1 MLIYG
6 WNSFL
11 IRTFS
16 AFELGLTTDFSND
29 FDVEVRQK
37 YFHLF
42 WIPFFSLGKIWC
54 VRKGGEL
61 YDLNDEAK
69 MRIKTANVEVK
80 TPFYTYAGLIAVALL
95 FVFSNIQGTTKS
107 NDYSSMVSQI
117 EQEKRTE
124 LPKRIS
130 ILDENSY
137 IIVSNGDKSAEYSVC
152 KVDKMKN
159 GAVTL
164 LKLDGFSN
172 INMPSINEVDT
183 DFNNTVELANEVKTS
198 TDNLK
203 KAVGTSYDLFGDGQ
217 KYTVQ
222 YVYVMDALK

>member
-1 MLIYG
+1 MIIYG

-29 FDVEVRQK
+29 FNVEVRQK

-61 YDLNDEAK
+61 YDLNDESK
-69 MRIKTANVEVK
+69 MLIKTANVEAK
-80 TPFYTYAGLIAVALL
+80 TPFYTYSGLIAVALL

-117 EQEKRTE
+117 EQEKMTE
-124 LPKRIS
+124 LPKR
-130 ILDENSY
+130 LAMLTENSF
-137 IIVSNGDKSAEYSVC
+137 IIVSNGATFSEYSVC

-159 GAVTL
+159 GTVTL

-172 INMPSINEVDT
+172 ANMPSINEVTT
-183 DFNNTVELANEVKTS
+183 DFNNTVELSVEVTTTS
-198 TDNLK
+198 DNLK
-203 KAVGTSYDLFGDGQ
+203 KAIGATYDLFDDGQ
-217 KYTVQ
+217 KYSIHH
-222 YVYVMDALK
+222 VYNFDAVK